1 MLAPIRNTRINLPS
15 PRLTRLVYSPP
26 GLIGLWLILCVHGKC
41 SNLLPFRGSFFY
53 ANMNFDAINPVS
65 FKNVKK
71 RRMALFFFEINK
83 EYRCLTSFEKLGEAI
98 CKQEEEEEILYF
110 FPPPPLIFLGNLFAE
125 LGLSSRVILIRSLVS
140 RVIAFYG
147 PCWRSYANR
156 R

>member
-1 MLAPIRNTRINLPS
+1 
-15 PRLTRLVYSPP
+15 
-26 GLIGLWLILCVHGKC
+26 
-41 SNLLPFRGSFFY
+41 
-53 ANMNFDAINPVS
+53 MNFDAINPVS

-147 PCWRSYANR
+147 PCWRSYANWR
-156 R
+156 